1 MTRQDRIKLDRSSLK
16 QNGYSKIKLLHLYDY
31 YNDIKRSTTI
41 YRAKKDGELKL
52 QYFFDKELNPDVIWK
67 QIEESIQ
74 DEVISYHNDF
84 KESGIVYN
92 VLVQKELNKSLL
104 LISYHP
110 INGIIKK
117 EAEYNA

>member
-92 VLVQKELNKSLL
+92 VLVQKQLNKSLL

>member
-41 YRAKKDGELKL
+41 YRAKKDGEVHL

-92 VLVQKELNKSLL
+92 VLVQKQLNKSLL